1 MKFLILCFLIS
12 LPVLGQEVKNTPN
25 DDVDQQKPSLPQNS
39 EEEQKQEE
47 EQEMLGPYDREGNY
61 KVQIKKQ
68 DETESSD

>member
-1 MKFLILCFLIS
+1 MKLLMLCFLIS
-12 LPVLGQEVKNTPN
+12 LPVLAQEVKNAPN
-25 DDVDQQKPSLPQNS
+25 DDAEQAKPSLPQNS
-39 EEEQKQEE
+39 EQEQKQEE